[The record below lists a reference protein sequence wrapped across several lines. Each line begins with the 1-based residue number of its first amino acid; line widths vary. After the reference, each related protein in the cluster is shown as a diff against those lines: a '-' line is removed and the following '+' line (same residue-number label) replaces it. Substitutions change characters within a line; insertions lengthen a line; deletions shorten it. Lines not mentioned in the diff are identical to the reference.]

1 MGLKKV
7 LGAANNAMRVAA
19 TGNQRVHSLVAQGT
33 AQKKNMVAEMRKLEQ
48 DQAER
53 SPHAMYQGGGMEHRH
68 QWKRA
73 IKLKSEVYENG
84 YNKGS
89 KVGARDRQ
97 KSERDQVTTKQ
108 QENQGQA
115 ALS

>member
-7 LGAANNAMRVAA
+7 FDAANTAMRVAA

-33 AQKKNMVAEMRKLEQ
+33 AQKKNIVTEMRKLEQ

-68 QWKRA
+68 QWKRQA
-73 IKLKSEVYENG
+73 PMEESHQTQERGPRKWIQQRVES
-84 YNKGS
+84 
-89 KVGARDRQ
+89 RRQ
-97 KSERDQVTTKQ
+97 
-108 QENQGQA
+108 G
-115 ALS
+115 